1 MRNWLLEQDAYGQII
16 TLNVK
21 GKDTYKSW
29 FGGIITV
36 IGRALIAYYVV
47 SNLIRLFN
55 NENEYQAFTMFKDV
69 VTNPLTMEIDRENF

>member
-1 MRNWLLEQDAYGQII
+1 M
-16 TLNVK
+16 
-21 GKDTYKSW
+21 
-29 FGGIITV
+29 

-55 NENEYQAFTMFKDV
+55 NENEYQAFTLFKDV